1 MSHDTDL
8 VKQEIW
14 ESLQDKGNRDAF
26 VESHLST
33 NIGSQIFSMR
43 EARDWSQEKLAT
55 EVGMAQPRISVLEGG
70 YDNYSLRTLKRIASA
85 FDVAV
90 VVRFVP
96 FSELVT
102 WVAELSEERLAPV
115 EFANDNLPDTNNSAK
130 ASLPSTPHEAARVFF
145 IKNFGT
151 VTENSNFQEYTAHNQ
166 ITTTANTTHTDL
178 GMGAVF
184 IGAYEYA
191 TVARPT
197 IENYLAEPKV
207 NPSTLAIGMTAISA
221 LEKEALRG

>member
-1 MSHDTDL
+1 MITCPT
-8 VKQEIW
+8 QTI
-14 ESLQDKGNRDAF
+14 Q
-26 VESHLST
+26 
-33 NIGSQIFSMR
+33 
-43 EARDWSQEKLAT
+43 
-55 EVGMAQPRISVLEGG
+55 
-70 YDNYSLRTLKRIASA
+70 LKRAS
-85 FDVAV
+85 
-90 VVRFVP
+90 R
-96 FSELVT
+96 
-102 WVAELSEERLAPV
+102 RQ
-115 EFANDNLPDTNNSAK
+115 
-130 ASLPSTPHEAARVFF
+130 PHEAARVFF

-221 LEKEALRG
+221 LIKGGAPWLNPDAQHHNSARGGGRTKF